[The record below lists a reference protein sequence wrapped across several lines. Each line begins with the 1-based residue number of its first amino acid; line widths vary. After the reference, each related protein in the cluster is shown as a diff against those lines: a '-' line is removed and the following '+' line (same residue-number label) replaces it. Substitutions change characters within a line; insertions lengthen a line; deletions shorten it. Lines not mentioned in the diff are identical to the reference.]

1 MSSKPRPTRINIDLG
16 PLKARWLI
24 YCHANGVTP
33 SEAFRQV
40 VEKLTADDTRIAPAY
55 AVAEKGRRKIRRVIR
70 LTPDE
75 AQRIRICAD
84 QEGYSV
90 SRWLIALIRVRI
102 YAAPQFGQFELVTLA
117 KSNLLLLAAG
127 RNLNQIA
134 RAINVAGAANRRVP
148 EAALTELRILIT
160 EHIDMVSQVIA
171 RNVERW
177 RAS

>member
-1 MSSKPRPTRINIDLG
+1 MSSKPRPSRINIELG
-16 PLKARWLI
+16 PLKARWLS

-55 AVAEKGRRKIRRVIR
+55 ALTEKERCKIRRVIR

-75 AQRIRICAD
+75 AQKIRICAD

-102 YAAPQFGQFELVTLA
+102 YAAPQFGQFELATLV

-148 EAALTELRILIT
+148 EAALTELRALIT
-160 EHIDMVSQVIA
+160 EHIDMVSEVIA

>member
-1 MSSKPRPTRINIDLG
+1 MSSKPRPSRINIELG
-16 PLKARWLI
+16 PLKARRLS
-24 YCHANGVTP
+24 YCRANGVTP

-40 VEKLTADDTRIAPAY
+40 VEKLTADDTRIAPAH
-55 AVAEKGRRKIRRVIR
+55 AVAEKGQRKIRRFIR

-102 YAAPQFGQFELVTLA
+102 YAASQLGQFELAALA

-127 RNLNQIA
+127 RNLSQIA

-148 EAALTELRILIT
+148 EAGLTELRTLIT